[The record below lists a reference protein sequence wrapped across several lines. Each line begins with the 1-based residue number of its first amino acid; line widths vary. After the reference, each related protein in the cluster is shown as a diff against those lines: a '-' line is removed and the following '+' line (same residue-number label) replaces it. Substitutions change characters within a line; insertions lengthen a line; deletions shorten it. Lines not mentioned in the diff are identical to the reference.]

1 MENLS
6 VLGALDENSKLKR
19 REKLQSTTRSRD
31 ALKSGG
37 SGSLSDP
44 WLGVE
49 PSRDSEGRS
58 RGLILTETKDI
69 LLAEAQQKI
78 SLLKAKLEAVRPV
91 KRKRVILDPNELLV
105 SKKNVYEAQE
115 NNRDCLEDLNDG
127 EEVSEPG
134 EPDNDC
140 IIVR

>member
-1 MENLS
+1 MENYKRKKQITLDITEIGDKNVTARHTLENLS
-6 VLGALDENSKLKR
+6 VLGAIDENSKLKR

-58 RGLILTETKDI
+58 RGLILT
-69 LLAEAQQKI
+69 LPP
-78 SLLKAKLEAVRPV
+78 SKA
-91 KRKRVILDPNELLV
+91 
-105 SKKNVYEAQE
+105 
-115 NNRDCLEDLNDG
+115 
-127 EEVSEPG
+127 
-134 EPDNDC
+134 
-140 IIVR
+140 

>member
-6 VLGALDENSKLKR
+6 VLGAIDENSKLKR

-37 SGSLSDP
+37 SGPLSDP

-58 RGLILTETKDI
+58 RGLILI
-69 LLAEAQQKI
+69 I
-78 SLLKAKLEAVRPV
+78 
-91 KRKRVILDPNELLV
+91 
-105 SKKNVYEAQE
+105 
-115 NNRDCLEDLNDG
+115 NN
-127 EEVSEPG
+127 
-134 EPDNDC
+134 
-140 IIVR
+140 